1 MQKRIV
7 VALGGNAIITA
18 DGTAQSQQESI
29 YKTMT
34 AVSQFIKKGYE
45 LVITHG
51 NGPQVGNLLLQQ
63 MMGNTDKTPAMPLD
77 TVGAM
82 TQGEIGYWMQKA
94 LGEVLKSEEIDKTV
108 ATIVTMTQVCAQ
120 DSAFENPTKPIGPFY
135 TSEEMEKQKI
145 LYPHFIYVE
154 DAGRG
159 YRRVVPSPR
168 PLNIVEAPVI
178 NLMLKNNMVAIASGG
193 GGIPVVISESGSCI
207 KGVEAVIDK
216 DFSAAQLADDINAD
230 ELIIL
235 TAVDNVYIH
244 YNTPQQKE
252 IDSIGIDELE
262 LYIKEGMFAAG
273 SMLPKVQAAITFA
286 KKDSRRR
293 AIITSLDRVSDLVNS
308 ESTQASVGTI
318 IHQ

>member
-34 AVSQFIKKGYE
+34 AVVQFIKKGYE

-94 LGEVLKSEEIDKTV
+94 LDEVLKNEGIKKAV
-108 ATIVTMTQVCAQ
+108 ATIVTMTQVCAK
-120 DSAFENPTKPIGPFY
+120 DSAFKTPTKPIGPFY
-135 TSEEMEKQKI
+135 TAEEMEKQKS
-145 LYPHFIYVE
+145 LYPHFVYVE

-159 YRRVVPSPR
+159 YRRVVPSPQ
-168 PLNIVEAPVI
+168 PLSIVEAPVI
-178 NLMLKNNMVAIASGG
+178 NLMLKNDMVAIASGG
-193 GGIPVVISESGSCI
+193 GGIPVVMSEDGSHI

-244 YNTPQQKE
+244 YNTPQQKKL
-252 IDSIGIDELE
+252 DSISVNELQP
-262 LYIKEGMFAAG
+262 YIEEGMFASG
-273 SMLPKVQAAITFA
+273 SMLPKVQAAIKFVKGDTH
-286 KKDSRRR
+286 RR
-293 AIITSLDRVSDLVNS
+293 AIITSLDRVSDLIDS
-308 ESTQASVGTI
+308 ESTQTSVGTL